1 MYSVIPKKID
11 IYIVKTKINVARI
24 VLCVHVINTA
34 NKKYGCVELILKK

>member
-11 IYIVKTKINVARI
+11 IYSENQINVARI